1 MKNYRHLNKILR
13 LIGDAIIVIAFVL
26 FLVFAFTIGAVLL
39 LEISY

>member
-1 MKNYRHLNKILR
+1 MRHLKKFIRFLGNVL
-13 LIGDAIIVIAFVL
+13 LAIAFVL

>member
-1 MKNYRHLNKILR
+1 MNRHFKKIFRFL
-13 LIGDAIIVIAFVL
+13 GDVLLAIAFVL

>member
-1 MKNYRHLNKILR
+1 MRHLKKFIRFL
-13 LIGDAIIVIAFVL
+13 GDVLFAIAFVL